1 MTFRAK
7 SSQMAAFPV
16 ILSNVLILH
25 SKKGGF
31 YENKTSVLF
40 YPQ

>member
-7 SSQMAAFPV
+7 SSQTTAFTV
-16 ILSNVLILH
+16 IFPNVLILH
-25 SKKGGF
+25 SKKGGL